1 MVYRPRFSQSHALL
15 QLRKMMI
22 YKFKSQA
29 DGDVIMLEPSGDQM
43 LTIIGRVPSVQGI
56 VTVAQIPAAIAA
68 LEAAVISNEDAD
80 SRAPDSVA
88 TEQATGGD
96 GVRLRARA
104 GPFIDLLTNSAKAG
118 KDVVWGV

>member
-1 MVYRPRFSQSHALL
+1 
-15 QLRKMMI
+15 MI

-29 DGDVIMLEPSGDQM
+29 DADVIMLETNGDQM
-43 LTIIGRVPSVQGI
+43 LTLIGRNPSEQGI

-68 LEAAVISNEDAD
+68 LEAAIITHEAAEAREADHPSEPTDSN
-80 SRAPDSVA
+80 
-88 TEQATGGD
+88 GD

-104 GPFIDLLTNSAKAG
+104 GPLIDLLRNSARAG